1 MNSQRPLRI
10 LIVEDDPDETN
21 LLLYGLTREGFQ
33 ITAVESGRAGLER
46 LKIERFDVI
55 VSDLN
60 LAGGMRGDE
69 FLRHVRQVNP
79 HMAFVM
85 LTGEKDVPTAVQAMQ
100 DGADEYLLKPST
112 IAGVADSVVAAR
124 RKSERR
130 TEQQRRA
137 RLAEHGK
144 FMGQFTTIRTL
155 VNTLET
161 KDMYTRDHSKKVT
174 LCTMIMAR
182 AMGMDRPRMRELKIG
197 ALLHDIGKIA
207 VPLTILHKEGALNAE
222 EWELIKK
229 HTTDGAHIVAPLA
242 KYLPEVQRIVR
253 HEHER
258 WDGTGYPDGISGLD
272 IPLGSRLIM
281 LADTYDA
288 VCSNRSYR
296 KAQTPEVALE
306 IVRQGSGTQFDPQ
319 LVPVFESTYRLFPKP
334 ILA

>member
-10 LIVEDDPDETN
+10 LIVEDDPDQTN

-33 ITAVESGRAGLER
+33 VAAAENARAALER
-46 LKIERFDVI
+46 LKIERCDVI

-60 LAGGMRGDE
+60 LTGGMRGDE
-69 FLRHVRQVNP
+69 FLRHARQQYPNV
-79 HMAFVM
+79 AFVM

-112 IAGVADSVVAAR
+112 IAAVADSVVAAQ
-124 RKSERR
+124 RKSNRR
-130 TEQQRRA
+130 QDQQRRA
-137 RLAEHGK
+137 RLAEHGE
-144 FMGQFTTIRTL
+144 FMGHFTTIRTL

-161 KDMYTRDHSKKVT
+161 KDVYTRDHSKKVA

-182 AMGMDRPRMRELKIG
+182 SMGMDRPRMRELRIG
-197 ALLHDIGKIA
+197 ALLHDIGKIG
-207 VPLTILHKEGALNAE
+207 VPLTILHKEGSLNAD
-222 EWELIKK
+222 EWEVIKK

-242 KYLPEVQRIVR
+242 KFMPEVQRIVR

-258 WDGTGYPDGISGLD
+258 WDGKGYPDGIAGLD

-296 KAQTPEVALE
+296 KAQTPEAVLD
-306 IVRQGSGTQFDPQ
+306 IVRKGAGSQFDPQ
-319 LVPVFESTYRLFPKP
+319 LVPIFEATYRLFPKP
-334 ILA
+334 VF